1 MKSKTSSNNNEIN
14 IEEFFIAERS
24 AIKNHRD
31 NGGLVAGY
39 LCRHFPPEILA
50 GFGLWPLR
58 LASGADFNSER
69 RGEQIVRP
77 DACSYCKSTIGCFK
91 SKTGLHGMTDLLVG
105 VITCDMMRR
114 TIDTVEAESEIPVFR
129 VNMPATRSV
138 NAESYFVMEINR
150 AVEELERFLKRKF
163 DAAKCISYFND
174 RKKISKILEDIAVN
188 NRLPPV
194 LTHKLFYLFSIA
206 RPDSMLAF
214 LRKLKLKK
222 AATGKCRKIIL
233 TGSALCLED
242 VFLTQL
248 LQENKV
254 FVIPFYCS
262 GLGAIEMYKPG
273 KLKCSTV
280 ILPVKIKSKLQ
291 NAHGD
296 ELIEAFALMSFNS
309 NICIRQRPNIAIYER
324 LKEIIR
330 MEKCDGVI
338 LKSLKFCDL
347 WFSEKER
354 MKQELGVPLLV
365 LDTTYSDSEKERIR
379 NRVEAFLEIL

>member
-1 MKSKTSSNNNEIN
+1 MPSDKMV
-14 IEEFFIAERS
+14 EEFFIAELK

-31 NGGLVAGY
+31 NGGLVAGC

-50 GFGLWPLR
+50 GLGLWPLR
-58 LASGADFNSER
+58 LTSGADFNSER

-91 SKTGLHGMTDLLVG
+91 WKTDLHGVTDILVG

-114 TIDTVEAESEIPVFR
+114 TIDTVETEIGIPVFR

-138 NAESYFVMEINR
+138 NAESYFVMEVHR

-163 DAAKCISYFND
+163 DATKCISYFND
-174 RKKISKILEDIAVN
+174 RKKAAEIIEDIALN

-194 LTHKLFYLFSIA
+194 LTHKIFHLFSIA
-206 RPDSMLAF
+206 RPETMLAF
-214 LRKLKLKK
+214 LRKLKLKISS
-222 AATGKCRKIIL
+222 TGKCRKIIL
-233 TGSALCLED
+233 TGSTLCLED
-242 VFLTQL
+242 VFLIQL
-248 LQENKV
+248 LQENDIS
-254 FVIPFYCS
+254 VIPFYCT
-262 GLGAIEMYKPG
+262 GLGAIEIYRSG
-273 KLKCSTV
+273 KLKCSTG
-280 ILPVKIKSKLQ
+280 ILPVRIKSKFQ
-291 NAHGD
+291 KAHGSD
-296 ELIEAFALMSFNS
+296 VIKVLALLSFNS
-309 NICIRQRPNIAIYER
+309 NICIRQRPNIAVYDR
-324 LKEIIR
+324 LKEIIKT
-330 MEKCDGVI
+330 ENCDGVI

-379 NRVEAFLEIL
+379 NRVEAFLEII